1 MKRTRKWAYV
11 AQEARRLADLGLS
24 PSEIATRLEVHP
36 SSVQR
41 WMAAGKL
48 RDTRGTS
55 HGSVPEGWE
64 SRDNPDNPGN
74 SVQTPGTAASAG
86 AGWATAVRAAYALDP
101 TDEQLVDLATSA
113 LAVAKDLTEAASV
126 RLVAMGRFQ
135 GLVKQLA
142 LVARAPMSAPPPP
155 PPEPARP
162 ARGPRVD
169 PRGQLMLQ

>member
-24 PSEIATRLEVHP
+24 PSEIAGRLEVNP

-48 RDTRGTS
+48 RDTRVTAPDRPA
-55 HGSVPEGWE
+55 VP
-64 SRDNPDNPGN
+64 
-74 SVQTPGTAASAG
+74 VASPSSDVG
-86 AGWATAVRAAYALDP
+86 AEAWATAVRAAYALDP
-101 TDEQLVDLATSA
+101 TDAQLVELATSA
-113 LAVAKDLTEAASV
+113 LAVAKDMQEAASV

-142 LVARAPMSAPPPP
+142 LVARAPVTEAPAPPSPDP
-155 PPEPARP
+155 VRP
-162 ARGPRVD
+162 ASSPRVD

>member
-24 PSEIATRLEVHP
+24 PSEIAGRLEVHP

-48 RDTRGTS
+48 RDTRGTAPDRP
-55 HGSVPEGWE
+55 GVPTVASSGAIGAEAW
-64 SRDNPDNPGN
+64 
-74 SVQTPGTAASAG
+74 AA
-86 AGWATAVRAAYALDP
+86 AVRAAYALDS
-101 TDEQLVDLATSA
+101 TDDQLVDLATRA
-113 LAVAKDLTEAASV
+113 LAVAKDLHEAASV

-135 GLVKQLA
+135 GLVKQLG
-142 LVARAPMSAPPPP
+142 LVARAPVTDAPPPP